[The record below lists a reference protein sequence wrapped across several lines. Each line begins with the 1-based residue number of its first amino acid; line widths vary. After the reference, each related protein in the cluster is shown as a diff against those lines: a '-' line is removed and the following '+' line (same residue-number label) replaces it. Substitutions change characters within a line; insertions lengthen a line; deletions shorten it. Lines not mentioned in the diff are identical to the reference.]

1 MTNITIPKQ
10 AIELIKKYEGF
21 SSKAYPCPAN
31 VWTIGYGTTRVD
43 GKPVTSG
50 MTCTEQQAEEYLK
63 NDLQVF
69 AKAVNRLVKVPLT
82 ENQFSALLSFTYNLG
97 VGALEKST
105 LLKKLNEGSYWVA
118 QAEFLKWIRAGGKIL
133 PGLVRRR
140 GEEAE
145 LFGDRTK

>member
-1 MTNITIPKQ
+1 MNTIAIPQQ
-10 AIELIKKYEGF
+10 AVDLIKNFEGLKL
-21 SSKAYPCPAN
+21 SSYLCSAN
-31 VWTIGYGTTRVD
+31 VWTIGYGTTRIN
-43 GKPVTSG
+43 GKAVTAG

-69 AKAVNRLVKVPLT
+69 AKAINRLVKVPLT
-82 ENQFSALLSFTYNLG
+82 DNQFSALLSFTYNLG

-105 LLKKLNEGSYWVA
+105 LLKKLNEGSYGAA

-145 LFGDRTK
+145 LFGDLTK

>member
-21 SSKAYPCPAN
+21 SSKAYLCPAN
-31 VWTIGYGTTRVD
+31 VWTIGYGTTRVN

-118 QAEFLKWIRAGGKIL
+118 QSEFLKWIRAGGKIL

>member
-10 AIELIKKYEGF
+10 AIELIKNFEGF
-21 SSKAYPCPAN
+21 SSKAYQCPAKI
-31 VWTIGYGTTRVD
+31 WTIGYGTTRIN
-43 GKPVTSG
+43 GKAVTSG

-69 AKAVNRLVKVPLT
+69 AKAINRLVKVPLT
-82 ENQFSALLSFTYNLG
+82 DNQFSALLSFTYNLG

-105 LLKKLNEGSYWVA
+105 LLKKLNEGSYGAA

-145 LFGDRTK
+145 LFGDLTK

>member
-21 SSKAYPCPAN
+21 SSKAYLCPAN
-31 VWTIGYGTTRVD
+31 VWTIGYGTTRVN

-82 ENQFSALLSFTYNLG
+82 DNQISALLSFTYNLG

-145 LFGDRTK
+145 LFGDCTK